1 MMAVLRVIG
10 WFLGH
15 PHSPVIPGYHHISY
29 SSPIKPPLCSI
40 AIPSSD
46 KSSIPSATD
55 CVLCFRLSLAP
66 PL

>member
-1 MMAVLRVIG
+1 MVAVLSGYWMVS
-10 WFLGH
+10 W
-15 PHSPVIPGYHHISY
+15 PSPLSRDSRYPHISY
-29 SSPIKPPLCSI
+29 SSPIKTPLCSI